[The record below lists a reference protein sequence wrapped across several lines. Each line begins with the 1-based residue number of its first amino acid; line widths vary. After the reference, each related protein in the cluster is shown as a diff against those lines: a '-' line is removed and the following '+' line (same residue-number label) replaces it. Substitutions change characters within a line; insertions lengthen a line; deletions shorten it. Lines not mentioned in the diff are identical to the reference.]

1 MKKEME
7 YIPICQWDTA
17 ERPRERLL
25 REGRNSLSDAELLA
39 VIMGSGTR
47 EANAIDLARQILLSS
62 RKGFKGLEKLSA
74 SRLMQ
79 IKGVGQA
86 RAACILALVEFARR
100 LAREPAEQ
108 HNTIGGSRDAYKELK
123 PFLSDLPHEEF
134 WILYLNNANRVMHRF
149 QLSKGGLT
157 ATLVDVR
164 LILKNALE
172 VGAVGI
178 ILAHNHPSGKTAPS
192 KADIQITKKIIK
204 AAALMDLKVLDHLV
218 ISEAE
223 YYSFADHQLI

>member
-1 MKKEME
+1 ME
-7 YIPICQWDTA
+7 YIPICKWDTA
-17 ERPRERLL
+17 EQPRERLL
-25 REGRNSLSDAELLA
+25 RDGRNSLSDTELLA
-39 VIMGSGTR
+39 VIMGSGSR
-47 EANAIDLARQILLSS
+47 NANAITLSRQILLSTG
-62 RKGFKGLEKLSA
+62 RGIKGLEKASA

-79 IKGVGQA
+79 IKGVGKA
-86 RAACILALVEFARR
+86 RAACILAMVEVAQR
-100 LAREPAEQ
+100 LAREPVQ
-108 HNTIGGSRDAYKELK
+108 QRNTIRGSRDAFEELR
-123 PFLSDLPHEEF
+123 PFLTDLLHEEF

-149 QLSKGGLT
+149 QLSKGGIT

-178 ILAHNHPSGKTAPS
+178 ILAHNHPSGKTRPS

-218 ISEAE
+218 VSESE
-223 YYSFADHQLI
+223 YYSFADNQLM

>member
-1 MKKEME
+1 MKKEMK
-7 YIPICQWDTA
+7 YNPICHWDAA

-62 RKGFKGLEKLSA
+62 RNGFKGLEKLTA
-74 SRLMQ
+74 PRLMQ

-100 LAREPAEQ
+100 LSREPAQ
-108 HNTIGGSRDAYKELK
+108 QRNTICGSRDAYEELK
-123 PFLSDLPHEEF
+123 PVLSDLSHEEF